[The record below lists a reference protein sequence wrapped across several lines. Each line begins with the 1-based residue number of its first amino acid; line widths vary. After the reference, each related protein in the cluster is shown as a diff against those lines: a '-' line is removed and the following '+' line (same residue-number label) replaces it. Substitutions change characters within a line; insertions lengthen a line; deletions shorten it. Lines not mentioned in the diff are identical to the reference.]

1 MPPKYKN
8 RGLDEAYLKYRSK
21 DNYEILKPSK
31 TAAVKKLENIYLNN
45 TWNLNDKFKDVQK
58 QLNNLASQNRDVSWL
73 NGIQYMDYKPKARI
87 DYTNGVS
94 NFSLQALSEGK
105 YFKTFTQSKDRGN
118 KLETEKASARHI
130 EWFAT
135 NLPSFKKYEDD
146 DSCRWVVKDNILLLA
161 EILEYRNNKNQAV
174 DTFSGDLKAIQRVI
188 KLLLG
193 EDAEMAKK
201 ISILQ
206 FDIKQLTNLREGTNK
221 IVTENE
227 IRGFVPYENLL
238 DVVDELEKKW
248 VDMME
253 GFNQDDGKNHPA
265 HVFDAHM
272 DLLTLALYVWDFPS
286 RKEKFEL
293 QFENKTKNWKPTDTG
308 NFVNV
313 SNDTDRVIIHFNTEK
328 KKHQPIHF
336 ELQFGSGKS
345 VLDAYNNRLSDLL
358 RRSYKLYKRKY
369 VFIPKNTWGSNR
381 NKNGNEYK
389 QVSSSTPSMW
399 LRKFVTGRVININ
412 SLRSAFISYWWNKLN
427 SNEKEILVVRMRTSK
442 REAENNYR
450 KDYTDT
456 NTLARVKLEPT
467 DALLEQAYTGTGDR
481 PIDVDN
487 RTLPAIDLDRPIPA
501 IPINQPR
508 TLLSQRPRKVR
519 KDARGQDS
527 HTRRYENWIR
537 WYEKGNNKQK
547 HNAAASK
554 RSTTTLAYAQRYVRE
569 LNTGL
574 MDIAKVKDATI
585 IKYGLEYKSEEN
597 RWITTLTTNEME
609 CIDICKKGTEQEDV
623 CECDV
628 SDTESVASL
637 TDAEMDKLIRD
648 ASNKVLKVA
657 DKPTKSK
664 KKVIEKVIEK
674 VVDTAT
680 NKRVRKQPQ
689 KRDMVY

>member
-8 RGLDEAYLKYRSK
+8 RGLDEAYLKYRGK
-21 DNYEILKPSK
+21 DNYDILKPQK
-31 TAAVKKLENIYLNN
+31 TVVGKKLERIYLNN

-87 DYTNGVS
+87 DYSNGVS
-94 NFSLQALSEGK
+94 NFSLKALANGD
-105 YFKTFTQSKDRGN
+105 YYKTYTQSKDRGN
-118 KLETEKASARHI
+118 KIETERQSARHI
-130 EWFAT
+130 EWFAS
-135 NLPSFKKYEDD
+135 NLPSFKKYEKD
-146 DSCRWVVKDNILLLA
+146 DSCKWVVKDNVLLLG

-193 EDAEMAKK
+193 EEAEMAKK

-227 IRGFVPYENLL
+227 IRGFVPYENLV

-248 VDMME
+248 VDLLE
-253 GFNQDDGKNHPA
+253 GFNQNDGRNHPA

-272 DLLTLALYVWDFPS
+272 DLVSLALFVWDCPS

-293 QFENKTKNWKPTDTG
+293 QFENKGKNWKPTEAG
-308 NFVNV
+308 NFVNI
-313 SNDTDRVIIHFNTEK
+313 SLDTERVIILFNTEK
-328 KKHQPIHF
+328 KKHAPIHF
-336 ELQFGSGKS
+336 ELQFGSEKS
-345 VLDAYNNRLSDLL
+345 VLDSYNNRLSDLL

-389 QVSSSTPSMW
+389 QVAPSTPSMW

-442 REAENNYR
+442 REAESNYL
-450 KDYTDT
+450 KNYADTDT
-456 NTLARVKLEPT
+456 LAKVKLEPT
-467 DALLEQAYTGTGDR
+467 DDIQERAYTGTHGR

-487 RTLPAIDLDRPIPA
+487 RAIPAIDLDRPIPA
-501 IPINQPR
+501 IPMNQGR
-508 TLLSQRPRKVR
+508 TFLSQRPKKVR
-519 KDARGQDS
+519 KDSRGQDS

-554 RSTTTLAYAQRYVRE
+554 RSTTTYAYAQRYVRE

-574 MDIAKVKDATI
+574 MDI
-585 IKYGLEYKSEEN
+585 
-597 RWITTLTTNEME
+597 
-609 CIDICKKGTEQEDV
+609 
-623 CECDV
+623 
-628 SDTESVASL
+628 
-637 TDAEMDKLIRD
+637 
-648 ASNKVLKVA
+648 
-657 DKPTKSK
+657 
-664 KKVIEKVIEK
+664 EKH
-674 VVDTAT
+674 
-680 NKRVRKQPQ
+680 R
-689 KRDMVY
+689 